1 MRTEVKVRFPEQRL
15 ERVLEA
21 LEHELLEATEA
32 EILRAA
38 HDLGM
43 KPEMKGSAAFLG
55 LRYAAAHPQFADF
68 FGSGAWGKALE
79 QPATTHRLTRS
90 PSGKRPRVRRADR
103 NPRKD
108 G

>member
-1 MRTEVKVRFPEQRL
+1 VKVRFPEQRL

-21 LEHELLEATEA
+21 LERELLEATDA
-32 EILRAA
+32 EILRSA

-55 LRYAAAHPQFADF
+55 LRYAAARPQFADF
-68 FGSGAWGKALE
+68 FGFGEWALE
-79 QPATTHRLTRS
+79 QLATTHRLTRS
-90 PSGKRPRVRRADR
+90 PSGKRPRVRRADK